1 MGGYTSKC
9 EKVKITAPYYTC
21 TKEDIKKGIR
31 MQWNQLLVIL
41 EEASNNAWSSMR
53 GNSLKVWG
61 MCAAPM
67 YS

>member
-1 MGGYTSKC
+1 MGG
-9 EKVKITAPYYTC
+9 
-21 TKEDIKKGIR
+21 IKKGIR

-67 YS
+67 